1 MPRSPQTKSPR
12 KVWRISK
19 QAPLGEWVHPNSPI
33 TESRSDPLP
42 EVSTGNWVNSSF
54 DLASGA
60 DVQEVSDTIPG
71 ELFEELFEPKLK
83 GRRGIK
89 S

>member
-1 MPRSPQTKSPR
+1 
-12 KVWRISK
+12 VWRISK
-19 QAPLGEWVHPNSPI
+19 QAPLGEWVYLNSPI
-33 TESRSDPLP
+33 AESRSDPLP

-71 ELFEELFEPKLK
+71 ELFDELFDAKST
-83 GRRGIK
+83 GARRRK